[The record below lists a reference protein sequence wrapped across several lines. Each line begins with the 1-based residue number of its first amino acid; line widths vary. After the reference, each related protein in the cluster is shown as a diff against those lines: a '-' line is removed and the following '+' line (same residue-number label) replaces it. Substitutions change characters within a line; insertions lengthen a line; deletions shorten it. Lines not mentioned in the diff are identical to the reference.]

1 MFKLFC
7 LLSLCS
13 CHLISIPL
21 FFFNLSALF
30 LIKTYLATFF
40 RNILRI
46 TELLYLCGHVHIL
59 MHSPSHQTLYRE
71 TLNQDSPFKQ
81 TSEL

>member
-1 MFKLFC
+1 ML
-7 LLSLCS
+7 
-13 CHLISIPL
+13 H
-21 FFFNLSALF
+21 
-30 LIKTYLATFF
+30 
-40 RNILRI
+40 I
-46 TELLYLCGHVHIL
+46 TELVYLCGHIHIL